1 MEVNE
6 NNGAVEKQPLEL
18 DELNCD
24 SKTNMHGG
32 DEVVEERETWG
43 RKIEFVLTCVGYCV
57 GLGNVW
63 RFPYLA
69 FNNGGGAFLIP
80 YFIMLVLC
88 GMPLFLM
95 ELALGQYFSLG
106 PVSTWNA
113 ACPIAKGIGIA
124 MIMVAFLCT
133 VYYNVIVA
141 WVLYYMYASMGE
153 EVPWKYCNN
162 AWNTNQCVKGARLN
176 DSWECILA
184 NSSKLFTDVIKDFG
198 NGTVCTKV
206 LLKSPSEEYWERYVL
221 QITDSIEDIGNVRPG
236 LLVCLIIAWTMVFLC
251 LFKGIKSSGKV
262 VYFTATFPYVVM
274 FILFV
279 RGCMLEGAG
288 KGIAF
293 YLKPDFTKLGNVEVW
308 VAAATQIFYSLGIG
322 FGSLIAFGS
331 YNKFHNNVVR
341 DAVSLALVNCFT
353 SVFAGIVVFSV
364 LGHMSHNT
372 GMPIEKV
379 ATSGPGLVFVV
390 YPEGLSQMPISPLWG
405 ILFFFMILTIGLD
418 TQFAMMEAVIVG
430 VIDEYKFLAKKKIW
444 FTLAICIISCLFGIS
459 MVTQGG
465 MYVLN
470 VFNTQAGGVSL
481 LFLAFFEVVA
491 VSYGY
496 GAERFERNLQS
507 IMGRK
512 IFPWWRW
519 CWKYFS
525 PAIIIAIF
533 ISSLVQW
540 KGISYNGIASR
551 PTGEVLGWLLALASM
566 LWIPGMAI
574 YKYFQV
580 EGTFVERIKLLSS
593 PNLELLQAIEEKHGI
608 KEFLSE
614 EKA

>member
-1 MEVNE
+1 
-6 NNGAVEKQPLEL
+6 
-18 DELNCD
+18 
-24 SKTNMHGG
+24 
-32 DEVVEERETWG
+32 
-43 RKIEFVLTCVGYCV
+43 
-57 GLGNVW
+57 
-63 RFPYLA
+63 
-69 FNNGGGAFLIP
+69 
-80 YFIMLVLC
+80 
-88 GMPLFLM
+88 
-95 ELALGQYFSLG
+95 
-106 PVSTWNA
+106 
-113 ACPIAKGIGIA
+113 
-124 MIMVAFLCT
+124 
-133 VYYNVIVA
+133 
-141 WVLYYMYASMGE
+141 
-153 EVPWKYCNN
+153 
-162 AWNTNQCVKGARLN
+162 
-176 DSWECILA
+176 
-184 NSSKLFTDVIKDFG
+184 
-198 NGTVCTKV
+198 
-206 LLKSPSEEYWERYVL
+206 
-221 QITDSIEDIGNVRPG
+221 
-236 LLVCLIIAWTMVFLC
+236 
-251 LFKGIKSSGKV
+251 
-262 VYFTATFPYVVM
+262 
-274 FILFV
+274 
-279 RGCMLEGAG
+279 
-288 KGIAF
+288 
-293 YLKPDFTKLGNVEVW
+293 
-308 VAAATQIFYSLGIG
+308 
-322 FGSLIAFGS
+322 
-331 YNKFHNNVVR
+331 
-341 DAVSLALVNCFT
+341 
-353 SVFAGIVVFSV
+353 
-364 LGHMSHNT
+364 
-372 GMPIEKV
+372 
-379 ATSGPGLVFVV
+379 
-390 YPEGLSQMPISPLWG
+390 
-405 ILFFFMILTIGLD
+405 
-418 TQFAMMEAVIVG
+418 
-430 VIDEYKFLAKKKIW
+430 
-444 FTLAICIISCLFGIS
+444 